1 MNRAPVLGVVI
12 GGTTMCLMDILVDNI
27 GLSHHLSEL
36 TISELVS
43 CTAELG
49 HAPDHAHAV
58 VQALYESKV
67 SRAANTI
74 SYPFFFMLSTAVWV
88 AVTLPGLFLP
98 HGRTYR
104 REAV

>member
-1 MNRAPVLGVVI
+1 
-12 GGTTMCLMDILVDNI
+12 MCLMDILVDNI

-43 CTAELG
+43 CTVELG

-74 SYPFFFMLSTAVWV
+74 SYPFFFMLSTAVRV

-98 HGRTYR
+98 NGRTYR